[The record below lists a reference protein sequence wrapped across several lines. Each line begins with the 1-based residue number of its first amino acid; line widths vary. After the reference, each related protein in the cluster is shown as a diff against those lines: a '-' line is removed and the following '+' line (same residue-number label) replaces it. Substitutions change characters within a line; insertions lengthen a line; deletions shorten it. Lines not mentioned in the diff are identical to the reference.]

1 MSIFGGGLTQYA
13 TIDEAWG
20 SASSFSP
27 SIENTYKVPG
37 TQSSVLAASENVITK
52 EPDDATCAR
61 HVNKTYIAEGLVGVR
76 RILDPV
82 IIRELQTQAIR
93 KYAASSSAT
102 TTMLGPDELLFVM
115 LALLAVVFA
124 VDSS

>member
-20 SASSFSP
+20 STSSFSP

-37 TQSSVLAASENVITK
+37 TQSSVLAASESVTK
-52 EPDDATCAR
+52 EPDDAVCAR
-61 HVNKTYIAEGLVGVR
+61 YVNKMYKAEGLVGVR

>member
-20 SASSFSP
+20 STSSFSP
-27 SIENTYKVPG
+27 SIENTYKTPA

-52 EPDDATCAR
+52 EPDDAVCAR
-61 HVNKTYIAEGLVGVR
+61 YVNKMYKAEGLVGVR

-82 IIRELQTQAIR
+82 IIRELQMQALR
-93 KYAASSSAT
+93 KYAASSA
-102 TTMLGPDELLFVM
+102 TMLGPDELLFVM

-124 VDSS
+124 VDS